1 MGCTF
6 FSLARVSFVLILQ
19 NFNQHG
25 FLTLIDIKKKKKD
38 SLKNTRVKY
47 IMKNISV
54 KTITDGHLWITGL
67 LVYCLNL

>member
-19 NFNQHG
+19 NFNHRG
-25 FLTLIDIKKKKKD
+25 FLNLIDIKKKKKD

-47 IMKNISV
+47 IMKNVSL
-54 KTITDGHLWITGL
+54 KTMTDGHLWITGL
-67 LVYCLNL
+67 LVYCINL

>member
-19 NFNQHG
+19 NLNQRG
-25 FLTLIDIKKKKKD
+25 FLTLIDIKKKK

-54 KTITDGHLWITGL
+54 KTMTDGHLWITGL